1 MKIESYSFGSIM
13 IDEESYTSDL
23 IIFPGK
29 IDVSWWRKRSHK
41 VEMED
46 IPELLEVEVDV
57 IIFGTGAYGLMK
69 IDKKVIVHFTNRNI
83 ELIIEKTGQAV
94 NTYNE
99 ISENKKVIAALHL
112 TC

>member
-1 MKIESYSFGSIM
+1 MKIGSYSFGSIL
-13 IDEESYTSDL
+13 IDGECFTSDL

-29 IDVSWWRKRSHK
+29 IKASWWRKSSHK
-41 VEMED
+41 VELED
-46 IPELLEVEVDV
+46 IPELLETEVDV

-69 IDKKVIVHFTNRNI
+69 IDKKVIEHFADRNI
-83 ELIIEKTGQAV
+83 EVIIEQTGKAV
-94 NTYNE
+94 QTYNE

>member
-1 MKIESYSFGSIM
+1 MKIGSYSFGSIM
-13 IDEESYTSDL
+13 IDGECFTSDL
-23 IIFPGK
+23 LIFPEK
-29 IDVSWWRKRSHK
+29 IKATWWRKRSHK
-41 VEMED
+41 VGLED
-46 IPELLEVEVDV
+46 IPELLEAEVDV

-69 IDKKVIVHFTNRNI
+69 IKKKVIEHFANKNI
-83 ELIIEKTGQAV
+83 ELIIEKTGEAV

>member
-13 IDEESYTSDL
+13 IDGESFTNDL

-29 IDVSWWRKRSHK
+29 IDASWWRKRSHK
-41 VEMED
+41 VELED
-46 IPELLEVEVDV
+46 IPKLLEAEVDV

-69 IDKKVIVHFTNRNI
+69 IDKKVIEHFANRNI
-83 ELIIEKTGQAV
+83 EVILEKTGKAV
-94 NTYNE
+94 NAFNE
-99 ISENKKVIAALHL
+99 ISESKKVIAALHL

>member
-1 MKIESYSFGSIM
+1 MKIGSYSFGSIL
-13 IDEESYTSDL
+13 IDGESYSSDL

-29 IDVSWWRKRSHK
+29 INASWWRKRSHK
-41 VEMED
+41 VDLED
-46 IPELLEVEVDV
+46 IPELLEAEVEV

-69 IDKKVIVHFTNRNI
+69 IAKKVIEHFANRNI
-83 ELIIEKTGQAV
+83 EVIIEKTGNAV

-99 ISENKKVIAALHL
+99 ISESKKVIAALHL

>member
-1 MKIESYSFGSIM
+1 MKIESYSFGSIL
-13 IDEESYTSDL
+13 IDGESYTSDL

-29 IDVSWWRKRSHK
+29 VKASWWRKRSHK
-41 VEMED
+41 VELED
-46 IPELLEVEVDV
+46 IPDLMEAEVDV

-69 IDKKVIVHFTNRNI
+69 IKKKVIEHFDNKNI
-83 ELIIEKTGQAV
+83 KLIIEQTGKAV
-94 NTYNE
+94 DIYNE

>member
-1 MKIESYSFGSIM
+1 MKIGSYSFGSIL
-13 IDEESYTSDL
+13 IDGESYSSDL

-29 IDVSWWRKRSHK
+29 IDASWWRKRSHK
-41 VEMED
+41 VDMED
-46 IPELLEVEVDV
+46 IPELLEAEMDA

-69 IDKKVIVHFTNRNI
+69 IDKKVITHFADKNI
-83 ELIIEKTGQAV
+83 EVIIEKTGKAV
-94 NTYNE
+94 KTYNE

>member
-1 MKIESYSFGSIM
+1 MKIGPYSFGSIL
-13 IDEESYTSDL
+13 IDGESYNNDL

-29 IDVSWWRKRSHK
+29 IDASWWRKHSHK
-41 VEMED
+41 VELED
-46 IPELLEVEVDV
+46 IPELQEAEVDV
-57 IIFGTGAYGLMK
+57 IIFGTGAYGLME
-69 IDKKVIVHFTNRNI
+69 IDKKVIEHFAKRNI
-83 ELIIEKTGQAV
+83 ELIIEKTGNAV

>member
-1 MKIESYSFGSIM
+1 MKIESYSFGSIH
-13 IDEESYTSDL
+13 IDGESYTSDL

-29 IDVSWWRKRSHK
+29 VKASWWRKRSHK
-41 VEMED
+41 VELED
-46 IPELLEVEVDV
+46 IPELLQAEVDV

-69 IDKKVIVHFTNRNI
+69 IKKKVIGHFADRNI
-83 ELIIEKTGQAV
+83 KLIIEETGKAV

-99 ISENKKVIAALHL
+99 TSENKKVIAALHL

>member
-1 MKIESYSFGSIM
+1 MKIESYSFGSIL
-13 IDEESYTSDL
+13 IDGESYTSDL
-23 IIFPGK
+23 ILFPGK
-29 IDVSWWRKRSHK
+29 IDASWWRKRSHK

-46 IPELLEVEVDV
+46 IPELLQAEADV

-69 IDKKVIVHFTNRNI
+69 IKKKVIEYFANRNI
-83 ELIIEKTGQAV
+83 ELIVEKTDKAV
-94 NTYNE
+94 NIYNE

>member
-1 MKIESYSFGSIM
+1 MKIESYSFGSIL
-13 IDEESYTSDL
+13 IDGESYASDL

-29 IDVSWWRKRSHK
+29 VKASWWRKRSHK
-41 VEMED
+41 VELED
-46 IPELLEVEVDV
+46 IPELLQAEADV

-69 IDKKVIVHFTNRNI
+69 IKKKVIEHFANRNI
-83 ELIIEKTGQAV
+83 ELIIEKTGKAV

-99 ISENKKVIAALHL
+99 IAENKKVIAALHL

>member
-13 IDEESYTSDL
+13 IDGESFTNDL

-29 IDVSWWRKRSHK
+29 IDASWWRKRSHK
-41 VEMED
+41 VELED
-46 IPELLEVEVDV
+46 IPKLLEAEANV

-69 IDKKVIVHFTNRNI
+69 IDKKVITHFADKNI
-83 ELIIEKTGQAV
+83 EVIIEKTGKAV

-99 ISENKKVIAALHL
+99 ISENKKVIVALHL